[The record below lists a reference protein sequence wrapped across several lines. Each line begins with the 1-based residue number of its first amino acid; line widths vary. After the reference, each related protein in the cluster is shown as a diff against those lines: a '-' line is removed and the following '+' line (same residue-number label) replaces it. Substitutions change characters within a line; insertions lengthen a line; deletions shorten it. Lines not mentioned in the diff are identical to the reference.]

1 MKMVVSLPP
10 TWFLCLSGLLGMDGY
25 ASLCTGRCPVDF
37 TTFPLLFNLC
47 LVYAATMK
55 LMEKLMVVVT
65 AVVLG
70 GTVLWTLLSFSVP
83 YRYCSWGDRFAR
95 EGKWDL
101 AYVVYQRA
109 FNLDSYNRKA
119 RLGMVEAKEMMKK
132 HRRSS
137 LFVKE

>member
-1 MKMVVSLPP
+1 
-10 TWFLCLSGLLGMDGY
+10 
-25 ASLCTGRCPVDF
+25 
-37 TTFPLLFNLC
+37 
-47 LVYAATMK
+47 MK
-55 LMEKLMVVVT
+55 LMEKLLIGITTLVV
-65 AVVLG
+65 G

-101 AYVVYQRA
+101 AYVVYKKA
-109 FNLDSYNRKA
+109 FEMDSYNRKA

-132 HRRSS
+132 QRRIS